1 MYLTEAEFED
11 FGFES
16 VDNFKK
22 LFKRAKL
29 TIDQFIGDFYSQ
41 VDFESDFAPRKK
53 AIKQAMAFQ
62 IAYLDRSGIMT
73 AEDKAT
79 IGSMTVGR
87 TSVSFQ
93 NGSNSSHLGMRYNLC
108 LDALNCLRGAG
119 FGFAGVSYDR

>member
-11 FGFES
+11 FGFKS
-16 VDNFKK
+16 VDNFEK
-22 LFKRAKL
+22 LFMRAKL

-41 VDFESDFAPRKK
+41 VDFESDFAPRKN
-53 AIKQAMAFQ
+53 AVKQAMAFQ
-62 IAYLDRSGIMT
+62 IAYLDSSGIMT

-93 NGSNSSHLGMRYNLC
+93 NGSKSHLGMRYNLC
-108 LDALNCLRGAG
+108 LDALNYLRGAG